1 MSPKVSDEHKM
12 MMQDKILSASRTL
25 FSKKGYHETSMDDIV
40 KVSGFSKGAIYG
52 YFKSKE
58 ELFFELQKRNAAM
71 SLDGLKSLI
80 AQEKTAIAKLEKAA
94 DLVFASICEV
104 SEEVCRM
111 DLEFQLASSRMP
123 NMRKEFKK
131 QQMIII
137 KLLSDI
143 IANGIEAGEFKTDLD
158 ADNIATILVGTIG
171 GLSNLLVTTDMK
183 LDWDKIKDAFV
194 STIRDGIMR

>member
-12 MMQDKILSASRTL
+12 MMQNKILSASMSL
-25 FSKKGYHETSMDDIV
+25 FSRKGFHETSMDDIV
-40 KVSGFSKGAIYG
+40 RESGFSKGAIYG

-58 ELFFELQKRNAAM
+58 DLFFELQKKNATL
-71 SLDGLKSLI
+71 SLNELKSMI
-80 AQEKTAIAKLEKAA
+80 TQEKTAIAKLERAA

-143 IANGIEAGEFKTDLD
+143 ITEGIEAGEFRKDLD
-158 ADNIATILVGTIG
+158 ANNIATILVGTIG

-183 LDWDKIKDAFV
+183 LEWDRIKNALV